1 MSWLVSRRRGDF
13 QLSLFGYDFGKDH
26 KAITNDSEHRIRVDL
41 ENPAE
46 SLFIQKPL
54 KQVKHKGGEIYDE
67 GSWEH
72 NVMLKWIQDGAKLDV
87 EETGAFDRLEVF
99 PKEFVGNKVGD
110 TMQLKVLAYWQ
121 DGTVED
127 VTDFTRFD
135 TNDESVATV
144 NDLSEVRIV
153 GKGDSHV
160 VAFYDNGVLPLPVML
175 PVSDQVGAKYP
186 KVKANTPIDKA
197 IATKLQKVG
206 IVPSDL
212 CTDQEFL
219 RRVTLDVTGTL
230 PTAKEVKDFLASKD
244 SKKRQKKVNEL
255 LARPAYAAWWTT
267 KLNDFQGNS
276 PQQIRVSQYLPRDV
290 NLSSDWYNWVYK
302 RVLENKPY
310 DEIVEGIVLASGRSN
325 QEQSFIDYAKEM
337 GNIIGRTIPRIS
349 PSARTCRGSGPGATS
364 ASRKKRRWP
373 LPIASSVCASSALS
387 ATSTRLTNGH
397 KPTSTRSRPS
407 LNASPWAAKTYR
419 RTRATTTATSPISC
433 ARWPTTIPRIRPKT

>member
-1 MSWLVSRRRGDF
+1 MHLAVHIYPNECRFPPSAATVAFNGPLEAKEKLPTAEQRFGGKTEEAESPSFRRHVVPLASKLGCSGRECHGSFQGRGDF

-26 KAITNDSEHRIRVDL
+26 KAITDDSENRIRVDF

-144 NDLSEVRIV
+144 NDLGEVRIV

-186 KVKANTPIDKA
+186 KVKATTPIDKA

-206 IVPSDL
+206 IVPSDV

-244 SKKRQKKVNEL
+244 SKKRQKKV
-255 LARPAYAAWWTT
+255 
-267 KLNDFQGNS
+267 
-276 PQQIRVSQYLPRDV
+276 
-290 NLSSDWYNWVYK
+290 
-302 RVLENKPY
+302 
-310 DEIVEGIVLASGRSN
+310 DE
-325 QEQSFIDYAKEM
+325 
-337 GNIIGRTIPRIS
+337 
-349 PSARTCRGSGPGATS
+349 C
-364 ASRKKRRWP
+364 
-373 LPIASSVCASSALS
+373 
-387 ATSTRLTNGH
+387 
-397 KPTSTRSRPS
+397 
-407 LNASPWAAKTYR
+407 
-419 RTRATTTATSPISC
+419 
-433 ARWPTTIPRIRPKT
+433 

>member
-1 MSWLVSRRRGDF
+1 MKTRILLSIAVLTSLSGAVVAKEQLATAEQRFGGETDEAESPSFRRHVVPLASKLGCSGRECHGSFQGRGDF

-26 KAITNDSEHRIRVDL
+26 KAITADEEHRIRVNLDQP
-41 ENPAE
+41 EE

-72 NVMLKWIQDGAKLDV
+72 NVMLKWIQEGAKLDV

-99 PKEFVGNKVGD
+99 PKEFVGKKVGD
-110 TMQLKVLAYWQ
+110 TMQLKVLAHWK

-127 VTDFTRFD
+127 VTGFTRFD

-144 NDLSEVRIV
+144 NELGEVKIV

-186 KVKANTPIDKA
+186 KVKATTPIDKA
-197 IATKLQKVG
+197 IVTKLQKVG
-206 IVPSDL
+206 IVPSEVA
-212 CTDQEFL
+212 TDQEFL

-244 SKKRQKKVNEL
+244 PKKRSKKIDEL
-255 LARPAYAAWWTT
+255 LNRPAYAAWWAT

-276 PQQIRVSQYLPRDV
+276 PQQIRASQYLPRDV

-302 RVLENKPY
+302 RVLNNEPY
-310 DEIVEGIVLASGRSN
+310 DKLVEGIVMASGRSN
-325 QEQSFIDYAKEM
+325 PDQSYMDYLKEM
-337 GNIIGRTIPRIS
+337 
-349 PSARTCRGSGPGATS
+349 
-364 ASRKKRRWP
+364 
-373 LPIASSVCASSALS
+373 SSYH
-387 ATSTRLTNGH
+387 RD
-397 KPTSTRSRPS
+397 
-407 LNASPWAAKTYR
+407 
-419 RTRATTTATSPISC
+419 
-433 ARWPTTIPRIRPKT
+433 

>member
-1 MSWLVSRRRGDF
+1 
-13 QLSLFGYDFGKDH
+13 
-26 KAITNDSEHRIRVDL
+26 
-41 ENPAE
+41 
-46 SLFIQKPL
+46 
-54 KQVKHKGGEIYDE
+54 
-67 GSWEH
+67 
-72 NVMLKWIQDGAKLDV
+72 
-87 EETGAFDRLEVF
+87 
-99 PKEFVGNKVGD
+99 
-110 TMQLKVLAYWQ
+110 MQLKVLAYWQ

-144 NDLSEVRIV
+144 NDLGEVRIV

-302 RVLENKPY
+302 RVWKINRTTRSWQASSWLLEGLIRSSHSSITPGNGT
-310 DEIVEGIVLASGRSN
+310 VSSG
-325 QEQSFIDYAKEM
+325 EQSQGFRRAQ
-337 GNIIGRTIPRIS
+337 GHAVVLGPQHPPAGRKGDGL
-349 PSARTCRGSGPGATS
+349 C
-364 ASRKKRRWP
+364 
-373 LPIASSVCASSALS
+373 L
-387 ATSTRLTNGH
+387 
-397 KPTSTRSRPS
+397 
-407 LNASPWAAKTYR
+407 
-419 RTRATTTATSPISC
+419 
-433 ARWPTTIPRIRPKT
+433 